1 MRKYHRPAMHRSPA
15 RYLAP
20 LGLVAV
26 VAAVAIVVG
35 GGGGSKAKVTTRPAA
50 ASSHRRLHHTV
61 LVRPN
66 DSLSAISARTGVSVD
81 QIELLNPTLDPNA
94 LHPGQRLRLRK

>member
-1 MRKYHRPAMHRSPA
+1 MHRSPA

-20 LGLVAV
+20 LGLVAF

-35 GGGGSKAKVTTRPAA
+35 GGGGGSKAKVTSQPAA
-50 ASSHRRLHHTV
+50 VSRHRPLHHTV

-66 DSLSAISARTGVSVD
+66 DSLSAIAGRTGVTVD
-81 QIELLNPTLDPNA
+81 QLEKLNPSLDPNA
-94 LHPGQRLRLRK
+94 LHAGQRLRLRK